1 MGNFKYNYCAGQDC
15 YLVYSITDNRNGAT
29 GYLTTYNG
37 KPVIKA
43 EDMDYIGFTFNGKHS
58 YYDLNILRVIEGDR
72 YQDSLFPQSTDK
84 TADIPGGDGMYYFD
98 TKYNSKQFIIKIAFD
113 SLTEKQLRELRTTFS
128 GKEICD
134 LIFDEAP
141 YKVYSAKVTGTP
153 SISYI
158 PFDQNGKRVYKGEGT
173 IQLTAYWPYAHTP
186 DGSTKISRALSN
198 NGSGF
203 FGGDGRMLS
212 SYSEW
217 FYPTKTSWSEA
228 SGLASVDLSS
238 GYWNYNPGEVGADF
252 ILTVSAKPSMEKIE
266 SIIFYVDNNAIT
278 ALEKPGAITAL
289 EWDSKTGIVTRNKN
303 ATNKNSIINC
313 SGNVC
318 GKIRPLP
325 YSVASNGFQLQIEI
339 TVAGHEGPLYWDS
352 DWGEG
357 TGPNEWSTCD
367 TGLVPPKISSGLPDL
382 TVDLS
387 YHFWYY

>member
-15 YLVYSITDNRNGAT
+15 YLVYSTTDNRNGAT
-29 GYLTTYNG
+29 GYLTTHFG

-113 SLTEKQLRELRTTFS
+113 SLTEKQLRELRVTFN

-173 IQLTAYWPYAHTP
+173 IQLTAYQPYAHTP
-186 DGSTKISRALSN
+186 DERTKVSPALSN
-198 NGSGF
+198 NESGR
-203 FGGDGRMLS
+203 FGKDGRMLS
-212 SYSEW
+212 SYNEW
-217 FYPTKTSWSEA
+217 FYPTKSSWSEV
-228 SGLASVDLSS
+228 SGLTSTDLSS
-238 GYWNYNPGEVGADF
+238 GYWNCNPGEVEADF
-252 ILTVSAKPSMEKIE
+252 ILTVSANPSMENIE
-266 SIIFYVDNNAIT
+266 SITFYVDNNT
-278 ALEKPGAITAL
+278 VTTLEKPGAITAL
-289 EWDSKTGIVTRNKN
+289 EWNSKTGIVTRNKN
-303 ATNKNSIINC
+303 ATNKNSIISC
-313 SGNVC
+313 SGDVC
-318 GKIRPLP
+318 GKIQPLHHSTKP
-325 YSVASNGFQLQIEI
+325 TGFQLMIEI
-339 TVAGHEGPLYWDS
+339 TVTGYKNSFYWDS
-352 DWGEG
+352 DWGKGAELKERTACG
-357 TGPNEWSTCD
+357 EAPSPE
-367 TGLVPPKISSGLPDL
+367 ISSKLPVLTADL
-382 TVDLS
+382 F